1 MGKVTAT
8 RPMGTERSRRIEQR
22 RLAGLRVALVFP
34 TFLDVELASHQDNAR
49 FLGAIPPL
57 TLGYVAAVLKEAGAE
72 VLLLDCPTLGMTLT
86 RATEV
91 VRAFAPNYVGFTL
104 ATVDWASSL
113 AWMQRFKREVPG
125 ASILVGGIHMEIY
138 PKETLSHDCVDL
150 GLVGHADVSLV
161 ELLEAHA
168 SGGDLA
174 AVPGAVFTNGDGE
187 VIVNPETARPKN
199 DDDMPF
205 PARELWPTERHF
217 SIVSTE
223 SHFTAAMSNFGCPF
237 RCEFCILRGDAV
249 RQRSAESVVDEMEF
263 CYHELGI
270 REIDFFDP
278 VFTIRRDRVY
288 RICDEIDRRGLNKM
302 VWSIRARTDAL
313 DPALL
318 DRMWQSGCR
327 RICYGIESGSNA
339 VLRRVDKRMNSVDHI
354 GEVIRA
360 TKARGYEVLAF
371 VMIGNP
377 LEDRRTVGMTR
388 RLLTTEPID
397 LVQIAGLFPLP
408 KTPIY
413 NEILAK
419 TGVDIW
425 REHVLHGTP
434 VHPVLR
440 LETALDDAEIDHL
453 VTETYM
459 HFYFRPRFAKFAL
472 SRLKQ
477 PAQVKRGMA
486 AAFGISRS
494 FLEGAMGKGRGG
506 GEYASAR
513 QGAL

>member
-1 MGKVTAT
+1 MGKATTT
-8 RPMGTERSRRIEQR
+8 RPMGPLRALRIQER
-22 RLAGLRVALVFP
+22 RLAGMRVALVFP

-49 FLGAIPPL
+49 FLGSIPPL
-57 TLGYVAAVLKEAGAE
+57 TLGYVAGTLKEAGAD
-72 VLLLDCPTLGMTLT
+72 VLLLDCPTLGMRVD
-86 RATEV
+86 RAVEV
-91 VRAFAPNYVGFTL
+91 VRAFNPDYVGFTL

-113 AWMQRFKREVPG
+113 AWMEAFKKGIPS
-125 ASILVGGIHMEIY
+125 AHIIVGGIHMEIY
-138 PKETLSHDCVDL
+138 PKETLSHHCIEL
-150 GLVGHADVSLV
+150 GLAGHADMTLV
-161 ELLEAHA
+161 ALLEAHA
-168 SGGDLA
+168 SGADLSEI
-174 AVPGAVFTNGDGE
+174 PGAIFRQDDGE
-187 VIVNPETARPKN
+187 VIVVPEIARPKN

-205 PARELWPTERHF
+205 PARELWPTEKHF

-249 RQRSAESVVDEMEF
+249 RQRSAESVVDEMEL
-263 CYHELGI
+263 CYHEFGI

-288 RICDEIDRRGLNKM
+288 KICDEIDRRGLSKM

-313 DPALL
+313 DVALL
-318 DRMWQSGCR
+318 DRMWKSGCR

-339 VLRRVDKRMNSVDHI
+339 VLRRVDKRMISTDHI
-354 GEVIRA
+354 GEVLRA

-388 RLLTTEPID
+388 RLLTREPVD

-408 KTPIY
+408 KTPLYEAI
-413 NEILAK
+413 IAK

-425 REHVLHGTP
+425 REHILHGTP
-434 VHPVLR
+434 VHPVIR
-440 LETALDDAEIDHL
+440 LDTELDDAQIDHL

-472 SRLKQ
+472 GRLKQ
-477 PAQVKRGMA
+477 PAQIKRGLA
-486 AAFGISRS
+486 AAVGISRS
-494 FLEGAMGKGRGG
+494 FFEGARGKGRGAG
-506 GEYASAR
+506 QYEHAR
-513 QGAL
+513 EA